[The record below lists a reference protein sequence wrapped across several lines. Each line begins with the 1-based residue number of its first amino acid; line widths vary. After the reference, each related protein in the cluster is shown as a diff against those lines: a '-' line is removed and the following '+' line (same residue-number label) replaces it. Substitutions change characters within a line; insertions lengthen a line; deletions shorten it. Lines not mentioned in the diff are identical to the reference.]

1 MKNISKNADGT
12 FTLILYLKDDE
23 RRRLKRLAKKM
34 DLNDF
39 ETIKYAIQLV
49 NWWSKNEIEPEE
61 A

>member
-34 DLNDF
+34 GLNDF

-49 NWWSKNEIEPEE
+49 SWWAKNEIEPEE